1 MISRRFNTYLFRHFT
16 PYFEHFQL
24 IHLSFSAPIS
34 KTWFFSL
41 TYLQRT
47 WKFHANNKYTDTSV
61 QEGNIP
67 GFSNY
72 FEHTR
77 EMTKL
82 LHEAIIN
89 HKDLTVVWLDLANAY
104 GYIPHQLIQVT
115 MHQYYIQDRVS
126 NLFINY
132 FNNIHIRF
140 SSNRFTTT
148 IF

>member
-1 MISRRFNTYLFRHFT
+1 
-16 PYFEHFQL
+16 
-24 IHLSFSAPIS
+24 
-34 KTWFFSL
+34 
-41 TYLQRT
+41 
-47 WKFHANNKYTDTSV
+47 
-61 QEGNIP
+61 
-67 GFSNY
+67 
-72 FEHTR
+72 
-77 EMTKL
+77 MTKL

-89 HKDLTVVWLDLANAY
+89 HNDLTVVWLDLANAY